1 MDGAHKPRRFAVG
14 RTPKTAPITA
24 VACAAATTAGL
35 LFGAAASA
43 GWYGTRLV
51 ADESGPPAA
60 AATRTIGADVDSYSE
75 LVEQVAPAVVTPPS
89 DR

>member
-1 MDGAHKPRRFAVG
+1 MPYTRSHTILSGLKQRG
-14 RTPKTAPITA
+14 
-24 VACAAATTAGL
+24 CAAATAAGL

-60 AATRTIGADVDSYSE
+60 AATRTIGAEVDSYSE
-75 LVEQVAPAVVTPPS
+75 LVEQVAPAVVTIRAERRS
-89 DR
+89 RTA